1 VRVTID
7 CSPLLM
13 ASAGVKTY
21 LYHLSK
27 ELLAIA
33 GSDSIRLFPFLRS
46 LGDLD
51 HGRSSE
57 GRIATFAR
65 LIYMHHANQIGP
77 LNGWLAPKT
86 DLFHCTNQILNPPR
100 RGRLTS
106 TVHDMTCWLL
116 PETHRPATIE
126 RDKLFANRVLS
137 RSDRLVA
144 VSECSRRDAIE
155 ILGLEP
161 DRVEVIY
168 SGVTANYFEAA
179 SARTDAV
186 RLSYGLD
193 KPYLIFVGTIEPRKN
208 VDALIDAFVAAGDAI
223 RKEFDLVIVGP
234 HGWKSK
240 DTAVRLESGI
250 PSVRYLGYVPENDLP
265 LLTSAAEVL
274 AYPSLYE
281 GFGFP
286 VAQAMAAGTAVLTS
300 NVSSLPEVAG
310 EAALLI
316 DPRSVDS
323 IRDGLIHLLHSPS
336 LREELAR
343 KGRERA
349 NLFTWRRAAEQTWR
363 FFERAC
369 EMPSGTIAPT
379 GPGPG
384 GKAAGSSS

>member
-1 VRVTID
+1 
-7 CSPLLM
+7 
-13 ASAGVKTY
+13 
-21 LYHLSK
+21 
-27 ELLAIA
+27 
-33 GSDSIRLFPFLRS
+33 
-46 LGDLD
+46 
-51 HGRSSE
+51 
-57 GRIATFAR
+57 
-65 LIYMHHANQIGP
+65 MHHANRIEP
-77 LNGWLAPKT
+77 LNGWLAPRT

-126 RDKLFANRVLS
+126 RDKLFANRVF
-137 RSDRLVA
+137 RRADRLLA
-144 VSECSRRDAIE
+144 VSESSRRDALE

-161 DRVEVIY
+161 ERVEVIY
-168 SGVTANYFEAA
+168 SGVTDEYFQAAGARSEAI
-179 SARTDAV
+179 

-193 KPYLIFVGTIEPRKN
+193 KPYVIFVGTIEPRKN

-234 HGWKSK
+234 YGWKSK
-240 DTAVRLESGI
+240 PTAARLESGI

-300 NVSSLPEVAG
+300 NVSSLPEIAG
-310 EAALLI
+310 EAALLV
-316 DPRSVDS
+316 DPRHVDS

-349 NLFTWRRAAEQTWR
+349 RLFTWRRAADQTLR

-369 EMPSGTIAPT
+369 DLPRGTIAPT
-379 GPGPG
+379 GPGPDAP
-384 GKAAGSSS
+384 AAGNSS

>member
-1 VRVTID
+1 
-7 CSPLLM
+7 M

-21 LYHLSK
+21 LYQLSK

-33 GSDSIRLFPFLRS
+33 GSDRIRLFPFLSS

-51 HGRSSE
+51 HARSSE
-57 GRIATFAR
+57 GRIATLVR
-65 LIYMHHANQIGP
+65 LTYMHHANQIPP
-77 LNGWLAPKT
+77 LNGWFAPKT

-100 RGRLTS
+100 RARLTS

-126 RDKLFANRVLS
+126 RDKLFANRVL
-137 RSDRLVA
+137 RNSDRLVA
-144 VSECSRRDAIE
+144 VSECSRRDAVE
-155 ILGLEP
+155 ILGVDP
-161 DRVEVIY
+161 GRVEVIY
-168 SGVTANYFEAA
+168 SGVTANYFDAA
-179 SARTDAV
+179 TARTDAV

-193 KPYLIFVGTIEPRKN
+193 KPYVIFVGTIEPRKN
-208 VDALIDAFVAAGDAI
+208 VDALIDAFIATGDAI
-223 RKEFDLVIVGP
+223 RKEFDLVVVGP
-234 HGWKSK
+234 YGWKSES
-240 DTAVRLESGI
+240 TAARLESGI

-300 NVSSLPEVAG
+300 NVSSLPEIAG
-310 EAALLI
+310 EAALLV
-316 DPRSVDS
+316 DPRYVDS

-336 LREELAR
+336 LRQELAR

-349 NLFTWRRAAEQTWR
+349 SLFSWRRTAEHTLR

-369 EMPSGTIAPT
+369 DLPGGALAPT
-379 GPGPG
+379 GPRPDAP
-384 GKAAGSSS
+384 AAGSSC

>member
-1 VRVTID
+1 
-7 CSPLLM
+7 M

-27 ELLAIA
+27 ELLALA
-33 GSDSIRLFPFLRS
+33 GNDNIRLFPFLRS

-57 GRIATFAR
+57 GRIATLAR
-65 LIYMHHANQIGP
+65 LVYMHHANRIGP
-77 LNGWLAPKT
+77 LNRWFAPKT
-86 DLFHCTNQILNPPR
+86 ELFHCTNQILNPPR
-100 RGRLTS
+100 HGRLTS

-126 RDKLFANRVLS
+126 RDKLFANLVLR

-144 VSECSRRDAIE
+144 VSESSRRDAIE
-155 ILGLEP
+155 ILGIEP
-161 DRVEVIY
+161 DRVDVVY
-168 SGVTANYFEAA
+168 SGVTADYFAAA
-179 SARTDAV
+179 SARADAV

-193 KPYLIFVGTIEPRKN
+193 KPYVIFVGTIEPRKN
-208 VDALIDAFVAAGDAI
+208 VDALIDAFVASGDAI

-234 HGWKSK
+234 YGWKSET
-240 DTAVRLESGI
+240 TAARLESGI

-265 LLTSAAEVL
+265 LLTAAAEVL

-300 NVSSLPEVAG
+300 NVSSLPEIAG
-310 EAALLI
+310 EAALLV
-316 DPRSVDS
+316 DPRHVDS

-349 NLFTWRRAAEQTWR
+349 QRFTWRRAAEETWR

-369 EMPSGTIAPT
+369 EMPAGTIAPN
-379 GPGPG
+379 GPGSG
-384 GKAAGSSS
+384 VQAAGSSS